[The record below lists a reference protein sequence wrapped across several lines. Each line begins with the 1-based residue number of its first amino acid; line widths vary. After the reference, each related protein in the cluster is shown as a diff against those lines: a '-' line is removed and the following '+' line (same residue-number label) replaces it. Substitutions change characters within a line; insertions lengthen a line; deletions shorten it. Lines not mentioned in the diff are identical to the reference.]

1 MREANSTTTGDV
13 QSGGAVN
20 SAVDGDLNG
29 DVTLAREVA
38 ARLISARL
46 VLACGAFASMVVL
59 ASWPMGFEN
68 LRSLVVGLPSMK
80 ANTALGLALLAWA
93 GLCATSLRRTPWVQ
107 MLASVLAGSATL
119 IGAITLLEI
128 IAGIDLRID
137 TLIHPDPASIDT
149 GAAPGRMS
157 SMTALAITLLGIGF
171 LTLRHTRHI
180 YRVRIG
186 TALLI
191 VAGAAGLVATVVF
204 FFNATWLKG
213 GRPISTMAVH
223 TAMLVTATAVGY
235 FLVLRARHTLL
246 TPAMNGLVRREIRRA
261 RPTVLAIS
269 GTLILCLAATALI
282 TFNTSANVRRTAQV
296 RFDKLSE
303 RLTVETQ
310 RRVNQPVY
318 GLKGLRGVYAA
329 SRHVDRYEFGQY
341 VESRDLS
348 VEFPGA
354 LGFGFVKRVVRED
367 LASFIEVERKDHA
380 PEFTPH
386 SGSLGDGYEL
396 SPGHDHLF
404 IVQHIY
410 PLAANREAWGLDI
423 GSEPTRRAA
432 AENAIATG
440 EPTISGRI
448 TLVQAAE
455 NRTGFLLFVPVYEG
469 VNTPAE
475 VTDRTDELIGLA
487 YATIL
492 LDDAMFGVSEAVDF
506 GLDFEIYDGASRD
519 RSRLLFDSVE
529 HPCHHDGHH
538 GEETKQL
545 DVGHAPIFQTLT
557 PITVGGR
564 TWTVATRSSPKFDAA
579 IDNAAA
585 VLTAIVGVLLSVL
598 LTVTVWLL
606 ALGRSRAQS
615 LARAMTVDLARATE
629 RAESANQAKSEFLAN
644 MSHEIRTPMT
654 AILGFTDLMIDPRL
668 PDHTRAEYVETIR
681 RNGQHLLGVINDI
694 LDLSKIEAG
703 QMKVEQIDCPPHQI
717 VCEVASFM
725 RPRAAAKGIKLTVE
739 RRGTLPEHIRTDP
752 TRLRQVLLN
761 LVGNAVKFTETGKV
775 GITLAMDR
783 ADDGRPIMVCE
794 VTDTGIGMSEQQ
806 QARLFRPFA
815 QADGSMT
822 RRFGGTGLG
831 LVVSKRLVQILGG
844 DLTVKSAAG
853 EGSTFTFS
861 VDAGTHALEHAVEPI
876 TDDRPKKLEMTWDTP
891 DPSASG
897 EQAEPLRGRLLFA
910 DDGIDNRRLV
920 MAYLART
927 GLTVEA
933 VENGREAVNR
943 FVEAARA
950 GEPFDAVLMDMQM
963 PVLDGYDATRELRAM
978 GHTDLPIIA
987 FTAHAMDGDRAR
999 CMAAGCDDYAAKPVN
1014 RVELIATL
1022 EKYLGA
1028 ADSDGADSREDSPVQ
1043 ITTNIDT
1050 PTDGLVSE
1058 FSDDPVMASIL
1069 PDFIAELPDRVAS
1082 IELLRTAGDIEA
1094 LTVLVHQLKGAGGG
1108 YGFPTITEHAAEA
1121 EQALRKDANAEE
1133 TDKKVDALLALLR
1146 SVDGYDEKPMAQ
1158 AA

>member
-20 SAVDGDLNG
+20 NAVNSDLNG

-93 GLCATSLRRTPWVQ
+93 GLCATSLRQMPWVQ
-107 MLASVLAGSATL
+107 VLASVLAGSATL

-180 YRVRIG
+180 HRVRIG

-235 FLVLRARHTLL
+235 FLVLRAKHTLL
-246 TPAMNGLVRREIRRA
+246 KPAMSGSVRREIRRA

-296 RFDKLSE
+296 RFDKLTE

-329 SRHVDRYEFGQY
+329 SEKVERFEFEQY
-341 VESRDLS
+341 VRSRDLP

-354 LGFGFVKRVVRED
+354 LGFGFVKRVARGD
-367 LASFIEVERKDHA
+367 LDAFVAEEQADHA

-455 NRTGFLLFVPVYEG
+455 HRTGFLLFVPVYEG
-469 VNTPAE
+469 VDTPKA
-475 VTDRTDELIGLA
+475 VDARTDELIGLA

-506 GLDFEIYDGASRD
+506 GLDFEIYDGASHD

-529 HPCHHDGHH
+529 HPCHHN
-538 GEETKQL
+538 GEHAHDDEKPEQL
-545 DVGHAPIFQTLT
+545 AVGHAPIFQTLT

-564 TWTVATRSSPKFDAA
+564 TWTVVTRSSPKFDAA

-654 AILGFTDLMIDPRL
+654 AILGFTDLMVDPRL
-668 PDHTRAEYVETIR
+668 PDRTRGEYVETIR

-703 QMKVEQIDCPPHQI
+703 QMKVE
-717 VCEVASFM
+717 
-725 RPRAAAKGIKLTVE
+725 
-739 RRGTLPEHIRTDP
+739 
-752 TRLRQVLLN
+752 
-761 LVGNAVKFTETGKV
+761 
-775 GITLAMDR
+775 
-783 ADDGRPIMVCE
+783 
-794 VTDTGIGMSEQQ
+794 
-806 QARLFRPFA
+806 
-815 QADGSMT
+815 
-822 RRFGGTGLG
+822 
-831 LVVSKRLVQILGG
+831 
-844 DLTVKSAAG
+844 
-853 EGSTFTFS
+853 
-861 VDAGTHALEHAVEPI
+861 
-876 TDDRPKKLEMTWDTP
+876 
-891 DPSASG
+891 
-897 EQAEPLRGRLLFA
+897 
-910 DDGIDNRRLV
+910 
-920 MAYLART
+920 
-927 GLTVEA
+927 
-933 VENGREAVNR
+933 
-943 FVEAARA
+943 
-950 GEPFDAVLMDMQM
+950 
-963 PVLDGYDATRELRAM
+963 
-978 GHTDLPIIA
+978 
-987 FTAHAMDGDRAR
+987 
-999 CMAAGCDDYAAKPVN
+999 
-1014 RVELIATL
+1014 
-1022 EKYLGA
+1022 
-1028 ADSDGADSREDSPVQ
+1028 
-1043 ITTNIDT
+1043 
-1050 PTDGLVSE
+1050 
-1058 FSDDPVMASIL
+1058 
-1069 PDFIAELPDRVAS
+1069 
-1082 IELLRTAGDIEA
+1082 
-1094 LTVLVHQLKGAGGG
+1094 
-1108 YGFPTITEHAAEA
+1108 
-1121 EQALRKDANAEE
+1121 
-1133 TDKKVDALLALLR
+1133 
-1146 SVDGYDEKPMAQ
+1146 
-1158 AA
+1158 